1 MSNRAD
7 PTPRRNPLP
16 DLRRVMLLE
25 LTATLLALSPGPA
38 PQDPPIEP
46 AARLEALVERFKDA
60 QQAFFKRLRAAEDD
74 EQRTAIFEENP
85 GPEFL
90 KEFRA
95 LAEEVEGTEPAAGAW
110 VWVFRLG
117 TQSSSAA
124 DAKQALETLLA
135 KHVESPALA
144 ELAPELEYAGHVVG
158 QDRCA
163 QALRTMRERSPHSA
177 VRAGATFFLATNLL
191 NQTRGGG
198 AVMFDLESGEHLPG
212 EIQGPAGARNEAR
225 KLLEECA
232 EKYQD
237 VDHPFGRTYGQLAK
251 GFLFELDHLQ
261 VGMVAPDFECTDAA
275 GVKFKLS
282 DYHGKVV
289 IVDFWGDW

>member
-1 MSNRAD
+1 
-7 PTPRRNPLP
+7 
-16 DLRRVMLLE
+16 MLLE

-158 QDRCA
+158 QERCA

-177 VRAGATFFLATNLL
+177 VRAGATFYLATNLL
-191 NQTRGGG
+191 AQGRRSFVAIEVGTGQKTGGWTQ
-198 AVMFDLESGEHLPG
+198 AQSSEV
-212 EIQGPAGARNEAR
+212 RTEAR

-232 EKYQD
+232 AQFME
-237 VDHPFGRTYGQLAK
+237 VDHPYGRTYGQAAK

-261 VGMVAPDFECTDAA
+261 VGMVAPDFECTDAD

-282 DYHGKVV
+282 DYRGKVV
-289 IVDFWGDW
+289 VVDFWGDW